1 MVDEAAT
8 HLIKQEAAEAVAPTI
23 EVVREPI
30 LVKAIRREVRYH
42 EPAGVNCARPT
53 EEWGYY
59 TKEDWQLVLTA
70 LDDRGEREHL
80 YVNVSV
86 TPRFRYLMLFRFVMR
101 PLHRVCV
108 FPGILPLRRHPAV

>member
-1 MVDEAAT
+1 
-8 HLIKQEAAEAVAPTI
+8 VAPTI

-59 TKEDWQLVLTA
+59 TKEDWQLLLTA

-86 TPRFRYLMLFRFVMR
+86 APRLFRFVMLA
-101 PLHRVCV
+101 LHHVCV
-108 FPGILPLRRHPAV
+108 FPGILPLRRRPAV